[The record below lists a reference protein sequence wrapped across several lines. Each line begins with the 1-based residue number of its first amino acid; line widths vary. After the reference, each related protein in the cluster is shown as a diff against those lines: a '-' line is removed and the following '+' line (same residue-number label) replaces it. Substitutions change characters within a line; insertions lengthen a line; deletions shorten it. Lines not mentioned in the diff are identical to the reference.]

1 MRQLTQVLEIMH
13 VLQQLLQNWRKLGF
27 VCFRGAALLV
37 LDSCAGW
44 LPQFF
49 R

>member
-1 MRQLTQVLEIMH
+1 MRQLAQVLEIVH

-44 LPQFF
+44 VLQLL